1 MFIIGTGNDVGIK
14 NFTVK
19 DIEKW
24 SYLDWLTK
32 FLVPYVT
39 CSNELTS
46 VYWGAQMGFH
56 SFCYYNPIKVKG
68 AMDDPKI
75 VTKLDIDTE
84 EYVDDF
90 KKEID
95 EFLNK

>member
-1 MFIIGTGNDVGIK
+1 
-14 NFTVK
+14 
-19 DIEKW
+19 
-24 SYLDWLTK
+24 
-32 FLVPYVT
+32 
-39 CSNELTS
+39 
-46 VYWGAQMGFH
+46 MGFH